1 MEVQETER
9 VVVARPVAS
18 RPSCS
23 RFKSFSRL
31 LSGDIDSPCSVSFP
45 EQIVAAI
52 RPKTVRFRPAV
63 SQIPTTPA
71 VPSQVGL
78 SRSALCSPASE
89 DFTSRGETTVVYKP
103 KAKLATRSPI
113 SLAGSFLASPQL
125 GLLSQPDAPLSRD
138 LAANAQNLVPR
149 AETDKM
155 CESSKS
161 ASQYLAEEDSR
172 SLNTTSNV
180 DSTSFDG
187 YNWRKYGQKQVKS
200 SEYPRSYYKCTHPNC
215 PMKKKVERSF
225 DGQITEIVYKGE
237 HNHAKTRPPKRGYS
251 VTDQGFRNMADD
263 SARGCLFNHL
273 GADCFGERNEF
284 RLENHSKNGSSLLS
298 TCLGKGLFG
307 REPDNS
313 CATNGGG
320 IDGRIRVVE
329 TENDGPRSKRR
340 KSESQSSEA
349 AISCEGTQ
357 QDGHV
362 VVQSLANADPLG
374 DGFRWRKYGQK
385 VVKGS
390 PYPRSY
396 YRCTSPKCNVRKH
409 IERASNDP
417 TSVVTTYEGKHNHEM
432 PTRSGNPSSD
442 HQ

>member
-9 VVVARPVAS
+9 VVVARP
-18 RPSCS
+18 
-23 RFKSFSRL
+23 
-31 LSGDIDSPCSVSFP
+31 
-45 EQIVAAI
+45 IVAAI